1 MSVYVIHTYI
11 GDLNTL
17 SPLDHASYT
26 KTGLEA
32 ELARTPRLSR
42 KFLRPRPLPNHEPAS
57 SVDSS
62 LPHTLLDYTPMMVT
76 RSLSRSLARALSLSL
91 LSLSLSVSLSL
102 SLSRSLALSRSFS
115 LARALSLTPLPKP

>member
-91 LSLSLSVSLSL
+91 SPLSVSLCLSLSL
-102 SLSRSLALSRSFS
+102 SLALSRSLSLLLSGSRS
-115 LARALSLTPLPKP
+115 LAHSPT